1 MTDRF
6 LLMGQN
12 ADLITRLDKLSKR
25 AAWTFDQ
32 VTTPTGLVVELE
44 HEHPAG
50 IWWDL
55 DASTLDTAIA
65 TMTLIRPQVH
75 GPIIAFTTK
84 MTERVQRKL
93 YQARVDDVIIF
104 PFADQVLRALIEQRL
119 WLYQHVQIQVPETL
133 TKSVSSRVTTIGHW
147 QVDYQNYQ
155 VLKNGLPVELTP
167 KEFQLLSYLIDHR
180 NQVLSRD
187 QLVNG
192 VWGYDI
198 LNTSR
203 IVDIH
208 ISHLRDKLEDDP
220 HHPDH
225 LLTVR
230 GFGYKLAE

>member
-44 HEHPAG
+44 HEQPAG

-203 IVDIH
+203 LVDIH
-208 ISHLRDKLEDDP
+208 ISHLRAKLEDDP

>member
-1 MTDRF
+1 MADRF

-44 HEHPAG
+44 HEQPAG